1 MFQHGCS
8 YKNTYD
14 NYFLQKGDSMK
25 PGLLIALLAITMVA
39 CSNDN
44 SPETAP
50 IVEAPVKR
58 PNVLVLIADDMG
70 YSDIGAF
77 GSEIET
83 PNIDSL
89 AAEGISLTNFHVGAT
104 CSPTRTM
111 LISGVDNHLAG
122 LGNMSEIMADN
133 QFGNPGYEGY
143 LNGSVVSI
151 ATVMRDAGYNT
162 YMVGKWHLGGNPESI
177 PHARGFEQSFALAE
191 SGADNWVEQPYA
203 PMYDRVH
210 YFENGKEVSLP
221 TENYYSS
228 DFYTQRIIDNIE
240 SNRNND
246 KPFFAWVGYQAVHYP
261 HQAPKEFIDKYNGVY
276 DGGWDETR
284 KNRLKRQKEIGLFPD
299 NVQLDQQ
306 FEKTNF
312 DDWKLP
318 DWNKLSDEEKKFNAR
333 RMQTYAGMADNMDH
347 NIGKILDY
355 LKETGEI
362 DNTLII
368 FLADNGTDPNL
379 LSSKAEF
386 HDWYKKNYQYTYIE
400 DYKGDY
406 STMGQKGSYADYG
419 PGWAAAA
426 NTPNSYFKT
435 FSTEGGLRVPFI
447 VRYPK
452 AITAGSKNNN
462 FAFVRDAYP
471 TILEVTG
478 VDMPGNTYKGKKIH
492 APDGTSMWS
501 MLTGK
506 TDKVHSD
513 SEAIGYELA
522 GSSAVFKGKYK
533 LSINPPPKGVGEWE
547 LYDISVDPSELN
559 NLVTTM
565 PELATEMIADY
576 AKYEKDNALVP
587 VPDDYNPL
595 LQVLKNSE
603 RVHH

>member
-1 MFQHGCS
+1 
-8 YKNTYD
+8 
-14 NYFLQKGDSMK
+14 MK
-25 PGLLIALLAITMVA
+25 LKLLMASVAILTAA
-39 CSNDN
+39 CSNDKAIEATAAT
-44 SPETAP
+44 ET
-50 IVEAPVKR
+50 PVKR

-70 YSDIGAF
+70 YSDIGAY

-83 PNIDSL
+83 PNVDSL
-89 AAEGISLTNFHVGAT
+89 AAEGASFTNFHVGAT

-162 YMVGKWHLGGNPESI
+162 YMAGKWHLGGNPESI
-177 PHARGFEQSFALAE
+177 PHARGFDRSFALAE

-203 PMYDRVH
+203 PMYERVH

-221 TENYYSS
+221 TEDYYSS
-228 DFYTQRIIDNIE
+228 DFYTQRIIDNIKE
-240 SNRNND
+240 NSDNG

-284 KNRLKRQKEIGLFPD
+284 RNRLKRQKALGLFPES
-299 NVQLDQQ
+299 VQLDEK
-306 FEKTNF
+306 FEKTSF
-312 DDWKLP
+312 KDWQLP
-318 DWNKLSDEEKKFNAR
+318 DWDALSPEEKKFNAR
-333 RMQTYAGMADNMDH
+333 RMQTYAGMADNMDT
-347 NIGKILDY
+347 NIGKILSH
-355 LKETGEI
+355 LKETGEL

-379 LSSKAEF
+379 LSAKAEY
-386 HDWYKKNYQYTYIE
+386 HEWYKQNYQYTYME

-406 STMGQKGSYADYG
+406 SHMGQKGSYADYG

-452 AITAGSKNNN
+452 AIPAGSKTNT
-462 FAFVRDAYP
+462 FAFVKDVYP

-478 VDMPGNTYKGKKIH
+478 VEMPSDTYNGKKIN
-492 APDGTSMWS
+492 APDGTSMWPL
-501 MLTGK
+501 LTGK
-506 TDKVHSD
+506 TDKVHDD
-513 SEAIGYELA
+513 SVAIGYELA
-522 GSSAVFKGKYK
+522 GSSAVFKGVYK
-533 LSINPPPKGVGEWE
+533 LSQNPPPKGNGDWE
-547 LYDISVDPSELN
+547 LYDISVDPAELN
-559 NLVTTM
+559 DLASAK
-565 PELATEMIADY
+565 PELVKEMIADY
-576 AKYEKDNALVP
+576 RKYEKDNSLVP
-587 VPDDYNPL
+587 VPEGYNPL

-603 RVHH
+603 RIHH

>member
-1 MFQHGCS
+1 
-8 YKNTYD
+8 
-14 NYFLQKGDSMK
+14 MK
-25 PGLLIALLAITMVA
+25 LRLLIASLAIVLTA
-39 CSNDN
+39 CSNGKQAEMAA
-44 SPETAP
+44 ST
-50 IVEAPVKR
+50 EAPATR

-77 GSEIET
+77 GSEIQT
-83 PNIDSL
+83 PNIDRL
-89 AAEGISLTNFHVGAT
+89 AAEGVSFTNFHVGAT

-122 LGNMSEIMADN
+122 LGNMDEIMADN
-133 QFGNPGYEGY
+133 QFGKPGYEGY

-162 YMVGKWHLGGNPESI
+162 YMAGKWHLGGNPESI
-177 PHARGFEQSFALAE
+177 PHARGFEHSFALAE

-203 PMYDRVH
+203 PMYERVH

-221 TENYYSS
+221 TDNYFST
-228 DFYTQRIIDNIE
+228 DFYTKRIIDNIE
-240 SNRNND
+240 SNRKNG
-246 KPFFAWVGYQAVHYP
+246 KPFFAWIGYQAVHYP

-284 KNRLKRQKEIGLFPD
+284 DNRLKRQKEMGIFPD
-299 NVQLDQQ
+299 TVQLDKQ
-306 FEKTNF
+306 FEKTSVE
-312 DDWKLP
+312 DWQLP
-318 DWNKLSDEEKKFNAR
+318 DWNKLSTEEKKFNAR

-347 NIGKILDY
+347 NIGKLLGY
-355 LKETGEI
+355 LKEIGEL
-362 DNTLII
+362 DNTLIV
-368 FLADNGTDPNL
+368 FLSDNGADPNL
-379 LSSKAEF
+379 LSAQAQYR
-386 HDWYKKNYQYTYIE
+386 DWYTKNYQYSAME

-406 STMGQKGSYADYG
+406 SPMGQKGSYADYG

-435 FSTEGGLRVPFI
+435 FSTEGGLRVPLI

-452 AITAGSKNNN
+452 AVPAGSKSNT
-462 FAFVRDAYP
+462 FAFVKDVYP

-478 VDMPGNTYKGKKIH
+478 VDMPGNTYKGKKVN

-501 MLTGK
+501 VLTGQA
-506 TDKVHSD
+506 DKVHAD

-533 LSINPPPKGVGEWE
+533 LSQNPAPKGNGEWE

-559 NLVTTM
+559 NLSSDEPLLVK
-565 PELATEMIADY
+565 EMIDDY
-576 AKYEKDNALVP
+576 TKYERENSLVP
-587 VPDDYNPL
+587 VPEGYNPL
-595 LQVLKNSE
+595 LQVLENSKHA
-603 RVHH
+603 HH